1 MVYITEFDG
10 FVSKAKALYEQNPSN
25 VRYSMKYRHCDG
37 MLVLKVTDDKVC
49 LKFRTDKAS
58 DLKRVE
64 EFNLNMMGVM
74 ATAN

>member
-1 MVYITEFDG
+1 M
-10 FVSKAKALYEQNPSN
+10 
-25 VRYSMKYRHCDG
+25 
-37 MLVLKVTDDKVC
+37 LKVTDDKVC

-74 ATAN
+74 ATPN